1 METIIEKTHKK
12 ARKLHSCQMFTG
24 KESFG
29 ELMNLFLSPQGI
41 EFCQKNNFP
50 DMALMREFKAQG
62 AGLYG
67 IYIDAGDI
75 RLADTETVCL
85 AGNTSAELSFDDP
98 MERHVVVLMH
108 GAKAHI
114 KATGYAVVFV
124 YASKDCT
131 VIKTVKDNAKI
142 L

>member
-29 ELMNLFLSPQGI
+29 ELMSLFLSPQGI

-75 RLADTETVCL
+75 RLSDTETVCL
-85 AGNTSAELSFDDP
+85 AGNTNAELSFDDP
-98 MERHVVVLMH
+98 MGKHVVVLMH
-108 GAKAHI
+108 GAKANI
-114 KATGYAVVFV
+114 TASGYSVVFV
-124 YASKDCT
+124 YATKDCT
-131 VIKTVKDNAKI
+131 INKTIKDFAKI